1 MKFCKVLENQAKDMP
16 ELNDMFLR
24 YKQLKKKI
32 KAIPIPKE
40 ITSGNDEQ
48 VTPREEPA
56 SGQLSPEEQE
66 FVAALNEDLNRFN
79 NFFIDKEENAVIKL
93 QDMSDQLL
101 NQQATR
107 EDLLRIKQRLVD
119 FHGELV
125 MTLHWSLIN
134 YSAIVKIL
142 KKHDK
147 RSGVLLRAPY
157 LANVLQQPFSS
168 TNVMSRLV
176 RRAEELVEKAAIL
189 TGSVK
194 SDSAGLLPPPEP
206 LVGDVQP
213 GPCSDIL
220 DQPAV
225 ASAASGALERCVS
238 IEDESTSVSAPTS
251 AQQHKPLAQ
260 MARQTERALEMWE
273 SLAKTASTPSTFL
286 NSQSADGAPIVGAAP
301 VVCTVDFVRD
311 SSSSCNITAAAKRKA
326 DVIELAACQDAKK
339 VAMI

>member
-32 KAIPIPKE
+32 KAIPLPKE
-40 ITSGNDEQ
+40 ITSGAN
-48 VTPREEPA
+48 EETTSKEESV
-56 SGQLSPEEQE
+56 SGQLSPEERE
-66 FVAALNEDLNRFN
+66 FMAALNEDLARFN
-79 NFFIDKEENAVIKL
+79 NFFIDKEEDAVIKL
-93 QDMSDQLL
+93 QDMSDQLMS
-101 NQQATR
+101 QQATR
-107 EDLLRIKQRLVD
+107 EHLLQIKQRLVD

-176 RRAEELVEKAAIL
+176 KRAEELVEKAAIL

-194 SDSAGLLPPPEP
+194 NDAAVVLPPPEP
-206 LVGDVQP
+206 AVGEVQP
-213 GPCSDIL
+213 GPSSDL
-220 DQPAV
+220 LLHPAV
-225 ASAASGALERCVS
+225 ISATSGALERCGS
-238 IEDESTSVSAPTS
+238 IEDESTSVSAPIS
-251 AQQHKPLAQ
+251 AQQQKPLAQ

-273 SLAKTASTPSTFL
+273 SLAKTASTPSTIL
-286 NSQSADGAPIVGAAP
+286 NSQSGDGGVTIAGGPPGND
-301 VVCTVDFVRD
+301 DFARN
-311 SSSSCNITAAAKRKA
+311 SCNSTAAAKRKS
-326 DVIELAACQDAKK
+326 DVMELSAGQEAKK
-339 VAMI
+339 VAMV